1 LRHIGKN
8 EISFISYISFIV
20 GMGGVLTPP
29 PIPHKLKMKKG
40 NVCRGGAAVAT
51 TIERGRTMIETIKE
65 KVSVVDVLERYAGV
79 TVPNRNK
86 EKISMKC
93 PFHDDQHP
101 SFAIDTKK
109 NIAKCFAGCLGDKA
123 VDVIGLTQK
132 IHNVDFKE
140 AVSMLARDFGIE
152 SGNQQETKKAPTSL
166 NKAVNAPK
174 NYERLYK
181 TLAHDDYFLNRG
193 LSKEIIEQY
202 GLGAIDDQTDLSGFS
217 EIEKSKLFFYRYI
230 IPISERFFIA
240 RLDETRAEGARYMNF
255 GEPELLNGRY
265 IGDETKTFI
274 FIAEG
279 AFDALSAET
288 LGFPAIALNSAS
300 NANKLIK
307 AIQQNEEAARRQ
319 QYILLPDHDDTGDKL
334 AKKLAAAFR
343 DMNMTL
349 HVAKYDEQ
357 YKDLNDFAAE
367 HPDRAAE
374 ALGQAIDE
382 SMNGNSAFHV
392 LIDFFTNMKRIEPLH
407 MTIFPKLDEVLGGLR
422 AGLYVIGAASSIGK
436 TTFVQAIADDIAAQ
450 GEHVL
455 YFSLEMSKKELI
467 AKSLVRTMSELKKEQ
482 RLTGEITYARDLL
495 TGNIKDHGLLMA
507 AVGAYEKTAKN
518 LFIYEGMFDMNVYT
532 IRAEIEKHINLHG
545 KKPLVIVDY
554 LQILEPV
561 SDKLNDKQA
570 TDKNVTELKR
580 ITRDFD
586 VPLIAI
592 SSFNRESY
600 NREASFLSFKESG
613 AIEYGSDVVIALEL
627 CKVKELEKDS
637 TGKVKEAEKLDEAKG
652 SLVRDINLKVL
663 KNRFGKAFEEIKYQ
677 YITTMNKF
685 IEEGKPQAKETKRI

>member
-1 LRHIGKN
+1 
-8 EISFISYISFIV
+8 
-20 GMGGVLTPP
+20 
-29 PIPHKLKMKKG
+29 
-40 NVCRGGAAVAT
+40 
-51 TIERGRTMIETIKE
+51 MIEIIKE
-65 KVSVVDVLERYAGV
+65 KVSVVDVLERYAGI

-93 PFHDDQHP
+93 PFHADQNP

-132 IHNVDFKE
+132 IHSVSVKE
-140 AVSMLARDFGIE
+140 AVSLLARDFGIE
-152 SGNQQETKKAPTSL
+152 SGNQQEIKKASTSQ
-166 NKAVNAPK
+166 NKHVDAPK
-174 NYERLYK
+174 NYKRLYN
-181 TLAHDDYFLNRG
+181 TLADDDYFLKRG

-202 GLGAIDDQTDLSGFS
+202 GLGAVDDQTDLSDFS
-217 EIEKSKLFFYRYI
+217 KTEKSKLFFYRYI

-240 RLDETRAEGARYMNF
+240 RLDENRAEGDPRYMNF
-255 GEPELLNGRY
+255 GEPELLNSRY
-265 IGDETKTFI
+265 VGDETKTFI

-288 LGFPAIALNSAS
+288 LGFPTIALNSAS

-357 YKDLNDFAAE
+357 YKDFNDFAVE

-374 ALGQAIDE
+374 ALERAIDE

-392 LIDFFTNMKRIEPLH
+392 LIDFFANMERIEPLH

-422 AGLYVIGAASSIGK
+422 ASLYVIGAASSIGK

-450 GEHVL
+450 GHHVM

-482 RLTGEITYARDLL
+482 KMKGEITYARDLL
-495 TGNIKDHGLLMA
+495 TGNIKDHQLLMA

-586 VPLIAI
+586 IPLIAI

-652 SLVRDINLKVL
+652 NLVRDINLKVL

>member
-1 LRHIGKN
+1 
-8 EISFISYISFIV
+8 
-20 GMGGVLTPP
+20 
-29 PIPHKLKMKKG
+29 
-40 NVCRGGAAVAT
+40 
-51 TIERGRTMIETIKE
+51 MIETIKE
-65 KVSVVDVLERYAGV
+65 KISVIDVLERYAGV
-79 TVPNRNK
+79 TVPRGK
-86 EKISMKC
+86 EKISMRC
-93 PFHDDQHP
+93 PFHDDHEP

-109 NIAKCFAGCLGDKA
+109 NIVKCFSTRCVISGKA
-123 VDVIGLTQK
+123 LDVIGLTQK

-152 SGNQQETKKAPTSL
+152 SGNQQEIKKASTSQ
-166 NKAVNAPK
+166 NKHVDAPK
-174 NYERLYK
+174 NYKRLYN
-181 TLAHDDYFLNRG
+181 TLADDDYFLKRG

-202 GLGAIDDQTDLSGFS
+202 GLGAVDDQTDLSEFS
-217 EIEKSKLFFYRYI
+217 KTEKSKLFFYRYI

-255 GEPELLNGRY
+255 GEPDILNRRY
-265 IGDETKTFI
+265 VGDEEKTFV
-274 FIAEG
+274 FVAEG

-300 NANKLIK
+300 NVTKLIK
-307 AIQQNEEAARRQ
+307 AIQQNEKAARKQ
-319 QYILLPDHDDTGDKL
+319 QYILLPDHDEAG
-334 AKKLAAAFR
+334 KKVSETLAASLRA
-343 DMNMTL
+343 MNMTL
-349 HVAKYDEQ
+349 YVAKYDER
-357 YKDLNDFAAE
+357 YKDFNEFAANE
-367 HPDRAAE
+367 SDRAAE
-374 ALGQAIDE
+374 ALERAIDE

-392 LIDFFTNMKRIEPLH
+392 LIDFFANMERIEPLH
-407 MTIFPKLDEVLGGLR
+407 IRTFPKLDDILGGLR
-422 AGLYVIGAASSIGK
+422 SGLYVIGATSSLGK

-450 GEHVL
+450 GDHVM
-455 YFSLEMSKKELI
+455 YFSLEMSKKELV
-467 AKSLVRTMSELKKEQ
+467 AKSLVRMMGELKKEK
-482 RLTGEITYARDLL
+482 RLKGEITYTRDLL
-495 TGNIKDHGLLMA
+495 IGDVKDMDFLMA

-518 LFIYEGMFDMNVYT
+518 LFIYEGMFDVNVYT
-532 IRAEIEKHINLHG
+532 IRAEVEKHIHLHG
-545 KKPLVIVDY
+545 RRPLVIVDY
-554 LQILEPV
+554 LQVLEPV
-561 SDKLNDKQA
+561 SDKMTEKQA

-580 ITRDFD
+580 ITRDLD

-685 IEEGKPQAKETKRI
+685 LEEETKQEAKRI

>member
-1 LRHIGKN
+1 
-8 EISFISYISFIV
+8 
-20 GMGGVLTPP
+20 
-29 PIPHKLKMKKG
+29 
-40 NVCRGGAAVAT
+40 
-51 TIERGRTMIETIKE
+51 MIEAIKE
-65 KVSVVDVLERYAGV
+65 KVSVVDVLERYAGI

-93 PFHDDQHP
+93 PFHDDQNP

-140 AVSMLARDFGIE
+140 AVSVLERDFGMRKGIAAL
-152 SGNQQETKKAPTSL
+152 NKKEAPTSQ
-166 NKAVNAPK
+166 NKAVNASK

-202 GLGAIDDQTDLSGFS
+202 GLGAVTDQTDLSDFS
-217 EIEKSKLFFYRYI
+217 KTEKSKLFFYRYI

-240 RLDETRAEGARYMNF
+240 RLDEKRAEGDPRYMNF
-255 GEPELLNGRY
+255 GEPEILNSRY
-265 IGDETKTFI
+265 VGDETKTFI
-274 FIAEG
+274 FITEG
-279 AFDALSAET
+279 AFDALSVET
-288 LGFPAIALNSAS
+288 LGYPAIALNSAS

-357 YKDLNDFAAE
+357 YKDFNDFAVE

-374 ALGQAIDE
+374 ALERAIDE

-392 LIDFFTNMKRIEPLH
+392 LIDFFANMERIEPLH

-422 AGLYVIGAASSIGK
+422 ASLYVIGAASSIGK

-450 GEHVL
+450 GHHVM

-495 TGNIKDHGLLMA
+495 TGNIKDDVLLMA
-507 AVGAYEKTAKN
+507 AVGAYEKAAKN

-592 SSFNRESY
+592 SSFNRDSY

-652 SLVRDINLKVL
+652 NLVRDINLKVL